1 MVESETP
8 RPPGEGAAEGMAF
21 LAGRTAAVVVAGGEH
36 IVRMWSP
43 TARVLLGRPPEQV
56 LGRPLDAL
64 LASGPLPFPPP
75 GEPAAPFECAPGL
88 RHADGSTFP
97 AVGQAVPLAAGPADA
112 ATDGTVWLLLF
123 ADRREGRDW
132 QQDRAL
138 IRALFSQDTVGLSFT
153 DDALRPIR
161 SNTGAALRPGADG
174 SLPYLLFPEE
184 DARTAHGLMR
194 RAQQSGAPVVGI
206 EHPVRPRFSTVHDQA
221 FSLVAMP
228 LTDHNG
234 ASLGTATAFVN
245 VTARHRTRRRF
256 AVLQEASEVIGSS
269 LDVTRTAQHVAD
281 SLVPAFCREATVDLV
296 DGILQGEEPPPGPAV
311 DLSALRRL
319 AVARYRGGWHE
330 ELLGPG
336 ARLPG
341 LPELPPDSVL
351 RGLAEGHTVL
361 VPDVDRMRAELG
373 EEHRRLVPPESVRAI
388 VAPLIARGLILGY
401 VSVWRTHRAPPFDPD
416 DVELVGEVASRAA
429 LGLDNARRYTR
440 EHGVAVALQHS
451 LLPPAVSDTTA
462 AHSVGSYAPAD
473 TAAGVGGDWYDVIP
487 LSSLRVAFVI
497 GDVFGHGLHASATMG
512 RLRTAVQTLSE
523 LDLEPGELLA
533 RLDDLV
539 VRLAA
544 ETRPEPGPE
553 GGAAGELGGTL
564 LYAVYDPVS
573 QRLVA
578 ASAGHP
584 APLVA
589 GPDGAVREFPVV
601 PGPPLGVGGMPF
613 EPLEV
618 EVASGSLLAFYTDGL
633 LDGWGGGTQ
642 GPEALAGLLA
652 TGQRES
658 TPLAPLARDVLA
670 AMLPVSRTDDAALL
684 LVRPAR
690 LTRDAIASWELPA
703 EGSMVA
709 EARRLASARLTE
721 WGLEEL
727 AFTTELIVSELVTN
741 AARYAGGPVGLRLI
755 RDSVLVCEVSDPSN
769 SQPRL
774 TRARQLDEGGRGLF
788 LVAQMADRWGC
799 RYGRSGKTIWTE
811 QAIPSASADPDPA
824 PPGTPATP
832 GPGGASEAP
841 SPPPGGPAPTG
852 ATPGAGGAPV
862 ADGAA
867 GDPALSGTPVTLS
880 GRTPAKARPGDADG
894 GEAEDGL
901 TAAPEDAGPRNAAPE
916 DPGPRNAAPAAA
928 PGPAASRAP
937 VTLSGPGPAP
947 AGGADGAEPT

>member
-1 MVESETP
+1 
-8 RPPGEGAAEGMAF
+8 
-21 LAGRTAAVVVAGGEH
+21 
-36 IVRMWSP
+36 
-43 TARVLLGRPPEQV
+43 
-56 LGRPLDAL
+56 
-64 LASGPLPFPPP
+64 
-75 GEPAAPFECAPGL
+75 
-88 RHADGSTFP
+88 
-97 AVGQAVPLAAGPADA
+97 
-112 ATDGTVWLLLF
+112 
-123 ADRREGRDW
+123 
-132 QQDRAL
+132 
-138 IRALFSQDTVGLSFT
+138 VGLSFT

-174 SLPYLLFPEE
+174 RLPYLLFPEE

-194 RAQQSGAPVVGI
+194 RAQQTGAPVVGI

-336 ARLPG
+336 SRLPA
-341 LPELPPDSVL
+341 LPELPPDTVL
-351 RGLAEGHTVL
+351 GGLAEGHTVL
-361 VPDVDRMRAELG
+361 IPDVDRMRAELG
-373 EEHRRLVPPESVRAI
+373 EAHRRLVPPESVRAI

-401 VSVWRTHRAPPFDPD
+401 VSVWRTHRAPPFDSD
-416 DVELVGEVASRAA
+416 DVDLVGEVASRAA

-584 APLVA
+584 APLTA
-589 GPDGAVREFPVV
+589 GPDGTVREFPVV

-618 EVASGSLLAFYTDGL
+618 DVAPGSLLAFYTDGL

-684 LVRPAR
+684 LVRPSR
-690 LTRDAIASWELPA
+690 LAPDAIASWELPA

-721 WGLEEL
+721 WGLDEL

-811 QAIPSASADPDPA
+811 QAIPSAPDDTPEA
-824 PPGTPATP
+824 P
-832 GPGGASEAP
+832 GASEPPEARSTAP
-841 SPPPGGPAPTG
+841 DVPASPAPAPADTAPTQTPVAGAPALGEALSGDGRGGGSGPAGTGPTG
-852 ATPGAGGAPV
+852 AGPTGAGPTG
-862 ADGAA
+862 
-867 GDPALSGTPVTLS
+867 
-880 GRTPAKARPGDADG
+880 
-894 GEAEDGL
+894 
-901 TAAPEDAGPRNAAPE
+901 AGPA
-916 DPGPRNAAPAAA
+916 
-928 PGPAASRAP
+928 
-937 VTLSGPGPAP
+937 TL
-947 AGGADGAEPT
+947 AEPT